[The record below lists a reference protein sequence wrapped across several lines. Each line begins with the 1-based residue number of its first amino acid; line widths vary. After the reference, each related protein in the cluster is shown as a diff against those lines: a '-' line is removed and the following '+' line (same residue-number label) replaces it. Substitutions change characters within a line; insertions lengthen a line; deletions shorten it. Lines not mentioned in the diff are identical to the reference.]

1 MTQNSFTANHRAKR
15 QRIDKHG
22 RFAALAKLKE
32 LKGSKHKYEI
42 SEDVDNVYDEVDE
55 QEYSNRVTSRALDDW
70 IEDDGT
76 GYVEDGREIFD
87 DDEEDLPRKNVSKTK
102 RSDKKRVKDIGDPV
116 QGKGS
121 IKSLFGNAVPKKK
134 DSNVKLEDDNIL
146 ADILC
151 ELDGNAANVV
161 SATSHSTS
169 SLKAVQEEKKAI
181 NDYMASFS
189 KNVLKKRELKEVD
202 TASDDEI
209 LEKILKPAKVIKT
222 DVVKSNALSAN
233 TRATTVK
240 SVPRNVFKIEDPKV
254 VEETKMETTNGDTH
268 EMDHFG
274 DDDDIDFSVLETDDL
289 NLVENA
295 SVAIK
300 VEEPVTKQIDSPDAK
315 LKSAVKTSDIFA
327 NIRPNWDSAFSMEDD
342 DDADL
347 INAVA
352 DVTDDVMMTDDK
364 QSDMKFWYWDAWE
377 DPNNPGQIFL
387 FGKIAAD
394 NKNARST
401 EYKSICVKVEN
412 VDHCIYVLP
421 REFVMDTDTNRL
433 TKTPVTMKAVYEEF
447 RDSIAKKNGIGE
459 FRSKPVTKNF
469 AFSVPD
475 VNVPMTCEY
484 LEVRYDG
491 RTKPIDMKYFN
502 NKYKTVAHIFG
513 TNASSLETFLL
524 HRKIKGPCWLSLK
537 DYKINDQPMF
547 SWCKSEMTVPNI
559 QSISVN
565 EAQSKNPPPVAVATV
580 NVRSSLN
587 PNTIKNEAPRP
598 QFQKHFC
605 GYTRPKSQN
614 WPLDIKAKHEEFKIT
629 KIVKADSERELLSWF
644 LATFKSI
651 DPDLIVVN
659 DANDCQ
665 LDVIWDRINNSNIS
679 NWSCL
684 GRLKFRNKNKWK
696 WDNVIIGRMV
706 CDVKS
711 QAEQL
716 HRSLRSYDLGTLCVE
731 LLKTKEE
738 DHMQIS
744 NDDLY
749 AFYETGAGVM
759 KLITL
764 TMNDCMSIL
773 RLMCE
778 MNVLPLALQLTNICG
793 NLMGKT
799 LMGASSERIEYLL
812 LHAFFEK
819 DYIVPDKRIRQKSW
833 ETNDTLATETPAAG
847 KKKPQYAG
855 GMVLEPIKGF
865 YDTFILL
872 MDFNSLYPSIIQEYN
887 ICFTT
892 VTDPVNKEIIPDLP
906 DPGTEQGILPK
917 QIRRLVESRRDVKKL
932 MANPDLKSI
941 VRMQYHTRQQALKLT
956 ANSMYGC
963 LGFANSRFRAQH
975 LGALVTAKGREIL
988 MNTKSLVQKMNFEVI
1003 YGDTDSIMINSNC
1016 VDYDQV
1022 IRIGQQIKQAVNKV
1036 YKEVELDID
1045 GVFKCML
1052 LLKKKKYG
1060 AVTISKLKSGEFETC
1075 QQLKGLDIVRRDW
1088 SQVAIMAGKLVV
1100 EELFNTDRPIDDRID
1115 TIHSHLETFKRNI
1128 EDDVTPLPLFN
1139 ITQQLKKMPKDYTNV
1154 MQNPHVQIAL
1164 RLNANKTKRF
1174 KKGDTINYIICD
1186 DGTDKPPMQRG
1197 YHMDEFKTNPKLKV
1211 DKLYYLEKQI
1221 HPIVTRL
1228 VEPIEGTDASRIAT
1242 FLGLDS
1248 SKYIQAARR
1257 AQQDRADAGI
1267 GESVIKSS
1275 LQKYRYCKRFTFK
1288 CRACKTENVVASAFK
1303 KNEAALQQ
1311 CSNPECNDRPY
1322 EHVAYIQNQL
1332 TLTIRQCISRFY
1344 ENWLVCD
1351 EPTCNSNT
1359 RTYTHVTVNNRP
1371 VCRECKT
1378 GFLLRQYSESEL
1390 NDQISYF
1397 RYMFDLEAHSEAQI
1411 KVPPQV
1417 EATYK
1422 ILKDAIDQ
1430 ILSQSAYCV
1439 IKLSKLF
1446 ERLQP
1451 VPKQIPSN

>member
-1 MTQNSFTANHRAKR
+1 M
-15 QRIDKHG
+15 
-22 RFAALAKLKE
+22 
-32 LKGSKHKYEI
+32 
-42 SEDVDNVYDEVDE
+42 V
-55 QEYSNRVTSRALDDW
+55 
-70 IEDDGT
+70 
-76 GYVEDGREIFD
+76 
-87 DDEEDLPRKNVSKTK
+87 
-102 RSDKKRVKDIGDPV
+102 
-116 QGKGS
+116 
-121 IKSLFGNAVPKKK
+121 
-134 DSNVKLEDDNIL
+134 
-146 ADILC
+146 
-151 ELDGNAANVV
+151 
-161 SATSHSTS
+161 
-169 SLKAVQEEKKAI
+169 
-181 NDYMASFS
+181 
-189 KNVLKKRELKEVD
+189 
-202 TASDDEI
+202 
-209 LEKILKPAKVIKT
+209 
-222 DVVKSNALSAN
+222 
-233 TRATTVK
+233 
-240 SVPRNVFKIEDPKV
+240 
-254 VEETKMETTNGDTH
+254 
-268 EMDHFG
+268 
-274 DDDDIDFSVLETDDL
+274 
-289 NLVENA
+289 
-295 SVAIK
+295 
-300 VEEPVTKQIDSPDAK
+300 
-315 LKSAVKTSDIFA
+315 
-327 NIRPNWDSAFSMEDD
+327 
-342 DDADL
+342 
-347 INAVA
+347 
-352 DVTDDVMMTDDK
+352 
-364 QSDMKFWYWDAWE
+364 
-377 DPNNPGQIFL
+377 
-387 FGKIAAD
+387 
-394 NKNARST
+394 
-401 EYKSICVKVEN
+401 SICKFN
-412 VDHCIYVLP
+412 
-421 REFVMDTDTNRL
+421 
-433 TKTPVTMKAVYEEF
+433 
-447 RDSIAKKNGIGE
+447 
-459 FRSKPVTKNF
+459 
-469 AFSVPD
+469 
-475 VNVPMTCEY
+475 Y
-484 LEVRYDG
+484 LQVRYDG
-491 RTKPIDMKYFN
+491 RKKPIDMKYFH
-502 NKYKTVAHIFG
+502 NKFKTVAHIFG

-524 HRKIKGPCWLSLK
+524 HRKIKGPCWLNIK
-537 DYKINDQPMF
+537 DYKINPQPMF
-547 SWCKSEMTVPNI
+547 SWCKTEVTVPNI
-559 QSISVN
+559 QSLSVA
-565 EAQSKNPPPVAVATV
+565 EAQSKCPPPVVVATI

-587 PNTIKNEAPRP
+587 PNTIKNEVCMITIAHHNKFPIDQPAPKP
-598 QFQKHFC
+598 QFEKHLC

-614 WPLDIKAKHEEFKIT
+614 WPVDIKARHDEFKIT
-629 KIVKADSERELLSWF
+629 KIVKADTERELLSWF

-706 CDVKS
+706 CDVKV

-716 HRSLRSYDLGTLCVE
+716 YRSLRSYDLGTLCVE

-738 DHMQIS
+738 DQMQIS

-749 AFYETGAGVM
+749 GFYETGAGVM

-812 LHAFFEK
+812 LHAFWEK
-819 DYIVPDKRIRQKSW
+819 EYIVPDKRVRQKSW
-833 ETNDTLATETPAAG
+833 DTNDTLAIEAPAAG

-892 VTDPVNKEIIPDLP
+892 VTDPVNKEVIPDLP
-906 DPGTEQGILPK
+906 DSAMEQGILPK

-932 MANPDLKSI
+932 MANPDLNSV

-1022 IRIGQQIKQAVNKV
+1022 MRIGQQIKQAVNKV

-1088 SQVAIMAGKLVV
+1088 SQVAIMAGRLIV
-1100 EELFNTDRPIDDRID
+1100 EELFKTDRPIDDRID

-1128 EDDVTPLPLFN
+1128 EEDVTPLPLFN

-1174 KKGDTINYIICD
+1174 KKGDTVNYIICD
-1186 DGTDKPPMQRG
+1186 DGTDKPAMQRG
-1197 YHMDEFKTNPKLKV
+1197 YHMDEFKTNSLLKV

-1228 VEPIEGTDASRIAT
+1228 CEPIEGTDASRIAT

-1257 AQQDRADAGI
+1257 
-1267 GESVIKSS
+1267 
-1275 LQKYRYCKRFTFK
+1275 
-1288 CRACKTENVVASAFK
+1288 
-1303 KNEAALQQ
+1303 
-1311 CSNPECNDRPY
+1311 
-1322 EHVAYIQNQL
+1322 
-1332 TLTIRQCISRFY
+1332 
-1344 ENWLVCD
+1344 
-1351 EPTCNSNT
+1351 
-1359 RTYTHVTVNNRP
+1359 
-1371 VCRECKT
+1371 
-1378 GFLLRQYSESEL
+1378 
-1390 NDQISYF
+1390 
-1397 RYMFDLEAHSEAQI
+1397 
-1411 KVPPQV
+1411 
-1417 EATYK
+1417 
-1422 ILKDAIDQ
+1422 
-1430 ILSQSAYCV
+1430 
-1439 IKLSKLF
+1439 
-1446 ERLQP
+1446 
-1451 VPKQIPSN
+1451 